1 MLPSIG
7 VSAVNWRLLVE
18 RSARRFA
25 IALNSSAEAAA
36 APTIRFADCSRD
48 QELQA
53 VSEKPRTTA
62 SAVDRITALSRA
74 ETVKR
79 FNIGAPMRAL
89 PAASELRTNEGGG
102 RNRLS
107 LASRSEEHTSELQS
121 PMYLVCRL
129 LL

>member
-1 MLPSIG
+1 MLQSIG
-7 VSAVNWRLLVE
+7 ASAVNWRLLVE

-25 IALNSSAEAAA
+25 IALNNSAEAAA
-36 APTIRFADCSRD
+36 APTMRFADCSRD

-89 PAASELRTNEGGG
+89 SEARKPPAASELRTNEG
-102 RNRLS
+102 RP
-107 LASRSEEHTSELQS
+107 QS
-121 PMYLVCRL
+121 SIARA
-129 LL
+129 

>member
-7 VSAVNWRLLVE
+7 ASAVNWRLLVE

-25 IALNSSAEAAA
+25 IALNNSAEAAA
-36 APTIRFADCSRD
+36 APTMRFADCSRD

-62 SAVDRITALSRA
+62 IAVDRITALSRA

-79 FNIGAPMRAL
+79 FNIGSPAHFPKLTNLRQPQNFGPMRAAAIVYRSRL
-89 PAASELRTNEGGG
+89 IASVPAFGPERVKS
-102 RNRLS
+102 
-107 LASRSEEHTSELQS
+107 
-121 PMYLVCRL
+121 
-129 LL
+129 